1 MRHTQ
6 PEVNMVTEADILKA
20 LSTII
25 DPDFRKDIVSLG
37 FVKTVSI
44 EGNDVSFSIELT
56 TPACPVKE
64 EFRRQAETAVLAL
77 DGVDNVKV
85 NMTAKVTAGAQ
96 GKQSIPGVANIIAVA
111 SGKGGVGK
119 STTAV
124 NLAVAMAQTGAKVG
138 LLDADIYGP
147 SIPRM
152 MGLSESQPLVNT
164 ATRQIAPLENYGVKT
179 ISIGYFIEESKAM
192 VWRGPMVSGALN
204 QLLND
209 VEWNE
214 LDYLFVDMPPGTGD
228 AQLTLTQKVPVTGAV
243 LVTTPQDIALLD
255 CRRGIEMFQQ
265 VNVPTLG
272 IVENMSQFICPHC
285 GESSAIFA
293 EGGAD
298 RLSQEFKTEVLAHIP
313 LDIQTR
319 KDADAGTPIAAAH
332 PDSKQA
338 EAYRALAG
346 EVARKIS
353 ILNSRK
359 IEIPVVM
366 SS

>member
-1 MRHTQ
+1 MA
-6 PEVNMVTEADILKA
+6 TEADILKA

-25 DPDFRKDIVSLG
+25 DPDFKKDIVSLG
-37 FVKTVSI
+37 FVKDVSI
-44 EGNDVSFSIELT
+44 DGGNVGFTIELT

-64 EFRRQAETAVLAL
+64 EFRRQAEEAVLAL
-77 DGVDNVKV
+77 AGVDNVNV
-85 NMTAKVTAGAQ
+85 NMTAKVAAATQTKQ
-96 GKQSIPGVANIIAVA
+96 GIPGVANIIAVA

-152 MGLSESQPLVNT
+152 MGLADSQPMVNSQT
-164 ATRQIAPLENYGVKT
+164 KQIAPLENYGVRT

-209 VEWNE
+209 VEWND

-255 CRRGIEMFQQ
+255 CRKGIEMFRKAH
-265 VNVPTLG
+265 VPALG

-285 GESSAIFA
+285 GKASAIFA
-293 EGGAD
+293 EGGAE
-298 RLSQEFKTEVLAHIP
+298 RLSQEYKTEVLTHIP
-313 LDIQTR
+313 LDIKIR
-319 KDADAGTPIAAAH
+319 EKADEGTPIVAAF
-332 PDSKQA
+332 PDSEQA
-338 EAYRALAG
+338 KLYKTLAG
-346 EVARKIS
+346 DVARKIS
-353 ILNSRK
+353 IQNSRK
-359 IEIPVVM
+359 IDIPVTVQG
-366 SS
+366 